1 MNTDTA
7 RNVEQTPGDEKSRL
21 LESCA
26 DTVRALKGFIAEY
39 DRLRGERDHLKR
51 EISSVH
57 GEVDML
63 RKQVEQ
69 LKGQCDQLSNT
80 LSTVTKQLESF
91 ASRSLDM
98 LRRAGAAD
106 ESIRSNPPEE
116 RAFGKLRLGALAEK
130 EYFSRGTAG
139 LVSD

>member
-7 RNVEQTPGDEKSRL
+7 RKVEQTPGDEKSRL

-51 EISSVH
+51 EISGVH

-69 LKGQCDQLSNT
+69 LKVQRDQLSNT
-80 LSTVTKQLESF
+80 LSTVTEQLEGF

-98 LRRAGAAD
+98 LKRARLQAYSVRTGAAD
-106 ESIRSNPPEE
+106 GSIRNNPPEE
-116 RAFGKLRLGALAEK
+116 RGVWEITPRRF
-130 EYFSRGTAG
+130 T
-139 LVSD
+139 